1 MNTTR
6 FQVFGLRGIDERWM
20 TDGQDA
26 LNIEDMYITE
36 NDSWKSSGGFIQ
48 LFMPKTVY
56 ATNVNTGSKATLVRS
71 GTEYS
76 FTSLGSSLS
85 SSRLSSE
92 TYDFFGGSASIPP
105 TLASHA
111 GSGSRPPSFP
121 PAPYGTFSVSGVG
134 GSETEDGTYEESV
147 FEDDLTD
154 VTGDDILWDP
164 DSELTGAFAFPP
176 TERADTDS
184 DGQLDYVD
192 FNDNIAGSGGAIAFP
207 DTRNRNEYESGLDS
221 TFNVDTFYGTT
232 EETRRGYGPPSYESG
247 GGDSTTVSSAEFYT
261 PTVFYADG
269 QSDYKEIYYGQLGST
284 GISFWQLDERGSPI
298 PRLFSG
304 YGDDVISGP
313 TSIIGGE
320 SGTEV
325 VSVPATRTYW
335 GFVDVP
341 YPPGSAGFGAS
352 YRVNLYTDLLPYGPN
367 HMVAYWANR
376 RAFYEYARFPPRL
389 YMGWTYNEDPFFRY
403 MLTGGFWEEV
413 IPGEGGGGGGSG
425 GSGGGSDGGSD
436 GVELPSA
443 GDVGGGP
450 DVFDP
455 YDGIYDDAGGAFGS
469 DDSDAPDTFAY
480 PNSTY
485 EHYRF
490 SSINSIHWFAQHNG
504 ARQFLIYE
512 TRNGTIVDGKMTPT
526 NQCHLKVFDGSKY
539 KPTSEGYASSATP
552 EKTLRQYSDP
562 YTGPF
567 DYGRISEIRRRT
579 ASEIS
584 IRSQSQA
591 YGGRL
596 YIANGFDETIVFNG
610 DMVEKAGFVEKP
622 PSPSVKS
629 TGPSASM
636 TIPVAIGD
644 ATSDFTIDAWD
655 DDKFPKS
662 KAFYGKHFEV
672 PYFGLGVA
680 SDAEIGV
687 GQYRVRKNDA
697 VDVYRPTDV
706 YFTHDIQRRIH
717 YYNNPQF
724 DTRKC
729 GYQYKISYVN
739 ERGQESS
746 VSDASTVAIM
756 HNGSNSSKNRC
767 FHGKG
772 AVAVDIPLGPKE
784 CVARRIYRTRNLYD
798 VSGNLFTTGDQQSYY
813 FLAEV
818 QDNMTKVFMDARPDT
833 SLGEL
838 LDTRELGNFP
848 NRTKFL
854 AVFKNTMFCAGSE
867 LNEVRFSSPLMP
879 ETFPEENVINIGDDD
894 GGQIMG
900 MRATKNALV
909 VFKQRGIYLVKGD
922 PSTGF
927 ASFTLNKDVGCSA
940 PDTISELPGLGLAF
954 LSQKSIYL
962 LEGALEN
969 TGSPTGLQEIG
980 IEISQTLERLNQS
993 ASIRASGC
1001 VYQKDKEYWL
1011 SIPTNGSEKNNLCLI
1026 YHYEYGAW
1034 SIRKDFPIDCMV
1046 LTKDHRGYLMMGS
1059 NDVVNENRS
1068 GILAYSRGSINKGA
1082 TTLTRATSWSPT
1094 PGGYAPTKLQ
1104 FHPTKSTYQTVNVD
1118 YQSVFTTFR
1127 PAHVFV
1133 YSVGYGDN
1141 ELLLNTTVNRSMFLT
1156 RSFDQESDQ
1165 QDPNE
1170 RYPVYSEAIF
1180 EKDIWTSYRPIVNR
1194 FDVSTSKEG
1203 PVRELSV
1210 TFSAKDGHKIEI
1222 IGYDLEAKIG
1232 EQRNIKPLNAA
1243 LRASRR

>member
-76 FTSLGSSLS
+76 FTSLGSSS
-85 SSRLSSE
+85 SSSSYSLSSE

-121 PAPYGTFSVSGVG
+121 PAPYGIFSVSSTGGGGGGDGVY
-134 GSETEDGTYEESV
+134 EDSG

-154 VTGDDILWDP
+154 VTGDDDIYWDP

-176 TERADTDS
+176 TERADTDG

-192 FNDNIAGSGGAIAFP
+192 LNDNAAGSSGAVIAFP
-207 DTRNRNEYESGLDS
+207 DTRNVNEYESELDS
-221 TFNVDTFYGTT
+221 KFNTDTFYGTR
-232 EETRRGYGPPSYESG
+232 EDTRLGYGEPSYDSG
-247 GGDSTTVSSAEFYT
+247 GGDSTVVLDEALTR
-261 PTVFYADG
+261 PGVFYADG
-269 QSDYKEIYYGQLGST
+269 QSDYKEIYYGQIASATKPL
-284 GISFWQLDERGSPI
+284 FWQLDEKGSPI

-313 TSIIGGE
+313 TTTFDVTTGASA
-320 SGTEV
+320 
-325 VSVPATRTYW
+325 SVPATRTYW
-335 GFVDVP
+335 GFVEVP
-341 YPPGSAGFGAS
+341 YPPGSAGAGAS

-367 HMVAYWANR
+367 HMIAYWANR
-376 RAFYEYARFPPRL
+376 GYPRFPERL
-389 YMGWTYNEDPFFRY
+389 YMGWTYNEDPFFGY
-403 MLTGGFWEEV
+403 MFTGDYWEEV
-413 IPGEGGGGGGSG
+413 IPGGGG
-425 GSGGGSDGGSD
+425 GGGSDGGSD
-436 GVELPSA
+436 GVDIPSA

-480 PNSTY
+480 PNSAY

-512 TRNGTIVDGKMTPT
+512 TRNGTIVDGIMTPT

-644 ATSDFTIDAWD
+644 ATSDFTIDSWD
-655 DDKFPKS
+655 DNKFPKS

-687 GQYRVRKNDA
+687 GAYRVRKNDA
-697 VDVYRPTDV
+697 SDVYRPTDV

-717 YYNNPQF
+717 YYNNAQF

-798 VSGNLFTTGDQQSYY
+798 VSGNLFTTGDQQSFY

-848 NRTKFL
+848 NRTKFW
-854 AVFKNTMFCAGSE
+854 
-867 LNEVRFSSPLMP
+867 RFSK
-879 ETFPEENVINIGDDD
+879 TQCFVQD
-894 GGQIMG
+894 
-900 MRATKNALV
+900 
-909 VFKQRGIYLVKGD
+909 
-922 PSTGF
+922 
-927 ASFTLNKDVGCSA
+927 LN
-940 PDTISELPGLGLAF
+940 
-954 LSQKSIYL
+954 
-962 LEGALEN
+962 
-969 TGSPTGLQEIG
+969 
-980 IEISQTLERLNQS
+980 
-993 ASIRASGC
+993 
-1001 VYQKDKEYWL
+1001 
-1011 SIPTNGSEKNNLCLI
+1011 
-1026 YHYEYGAW
+1026 
-1034 SIRKDFPIDCMV
+1034 
-1046 LTKDHRGYLMMGS
+1046 
-1059 NDVVNENRS
+1059 
-1068 GILAYSRGSINKGA
+1068 
-1082 TTLTRATSWSPT
+1082 
-1094 PGGYAPTKLQ
+1094 
-1104 FHPTKSTYQTVNVD
+1104 
-1118 YQSVFTTFR
+1118 
-1127 PAHVFV
+1127 
-1133 YSVGYGDN
+1133 
-1141 ELLLNTTVNRSMFLT
+1141 
-1156 RSFDQESDQ
+1156 
-1165 QDPNE
+1165 
-1170 RYPVYSEAIF
+1170 
-1180 EKDIWTSYRPIVNR
+1180 
-1194 FDVSTSKEG
+1194 
-1203 PVRELSV
+1203 
-1210 TFSAKDGHKIEI
+1210 
-1222 IGYDLEAKIG
+1222 
-1232 EQRNIKPLNAA
+1232 
-1243 LRASRR
+1243 